1 MSDYDDKEAACF
13 WQELAIVYPD
23 LAGRETDPEKRK
35 QLAEQAKTDLFG
47 SDEDKEEIKSCPS
60 KD

>member
-1 MSDYDDKEAACF
+1 MSDYDDRLAACL
-13 WQELAIVYPD
+13 WQELAVVYPD

-35 QLAEQAKTDLFG
+35 QLAEQAKDELFG
-47 SDEDKEEIKSCPS
+47 PDEENEEVSCLS